1 MNELFA
7 ILGLS
12 LIVSFYL
19 AFNGSFN
26 LLGAGSSTN
35 DPNAPD
41 RTGSN
46 NVPSSIQNNL
56 LLIEH
61 LTQHLQTFRKNYRNG
76 PENYNEFGYKVDGSI
91 NANGQDVDLSY
102 TYPIIGGQSVT
113 FSVCLNP
120 TEVSQV
126 IDGYGGTEDGRV
138 LKGIEITSNS
148 GQATAE
154 TNYPYVVDLSNQFAA
169 KIAAHIVENLQQ
181 LGKDDY
187 VSRVLAAKNFVQHL
201 PYGVPKF
208 EIAPFQYIELA
219 LPYESFVLSYSD
231 CDSKSVFMAAI
242 LKEMIDVEN
251 IVLVSCQVQDPNV
264 PGEMGGHMFIGVAGM
279 PFRKSS
285 TAEYK
290 GKTYHF
296 IETTTPHIPDGH
308 PMNDI
313 SDLEFYPLVV

>member
-1 MNELFA
+1 MNDLIA

-35 DPNAPD
+35 DPNAPEGA
-41 RTGSN
+41 GSTN
-46 NVPSSIQNNL
+46 IPTSIQNNTF
-56 LLIEH
+56 LIEH

-76 PENYNEFGYKVDGSI
+76 PDKFTEFGYQVDGSI

-102 TYPIIGGQSVT
+102 TYPILSGKSVT

-126 IDGYGGTEDGRV
+126 IDGYGGTEDGSI
-138 LKGIEITSNS
+138 LKGIEITTNS

-154 TNYPYVVDLSNQFAA
+154 TNYPYVVDLSNQFTA

-201 PYGVPKF
+201 PYGIPKF
-208 EIAPFQYIELA
+208 EISPYQYIELA

-242 LKEMIDVEN
+242 LKEMIDAEN
-251 IVLVSCQVQDPNV
+251 IILVSCQVSDPNI

-285 TAEYK
+285 TKEYN

-296 IETTTPHIPDGH
+296 IETTTPHNPDGQA
-308 PMNDI
+308 MNDI
-313 SDLEFYPLVV
+313 SDLEFYPLAV

>member
-1 MNELFA
+1 MNELIA

-35 DPNAPD
+35 DPNAPEGA
-41 RTGSN
+41 GSTN
-46 NVPSSIQNNL
+46 IPTSIQNNT

-76 PENYNEFGYKVDGSI
+76 PEKFTEFGYQVNGSI

-102 TYPIIGGQSVT
+102 TYPILSGKSVT

-126 IDGYGGTEDGRV
+126 IDGYGGTEDGSI
-138 LKGIEITSNS
+138 LKGIEITTNS

-154 TNYPYVVDLSNQFAA
+154 TNYPYVVDLSNQFTA

-201 PYGVPKF
+201 PYGIPKF
-208 EIAPFQYIELA
+208 EISPYQYIELA

-242 LKEMIDVEN
+242 LKEMIDAEN
-251 IVLVSCQVQDPNV
+251 IVLVSCQVSDPNI

-285 TAEYK
+285 TAEYN

-296 IETTTPHIPDGH
+296 IETTTPHNPDGQA
-308 PMNDI
+308 MNDI
-313 SDLEFYPLVV
+313 SDLEYYPLAV